1 MNAPIKAH
9 EILVVDLDGTL
20 VRSDMLY
27 ETFWSAFS
35 RSWTAPLAAMAA
47 LASGK
52 AALKRRMAELAE
64 LDAAALPYNATVLH
78 YVQGWRAKGGRTAL
92 VTASDQALAQCVA
105 EHLGLFDEVH
115 GSDTGTNLRGETKAD
130 FLAGKFGEGGFAYIG
145 NHAAD
150 LPVWRRAGKA
160 VVVDAPTRVVE
171 KVNKMSR
178 DAEHLPPSAR
188 SPGAYIRAMRPHQW
202 LKNLLVFL
210 PMLAAHDL
218 TAGTFGRSVLA
229 FVAFSLVA
237 SGVYV
242 LNDLLDLSADRA
254 HPRKRDRP
262 IASGAVPVV
271 HGTLM
276 APALLL
282 AGLALSL
289 PAGPPFVLVLLAY
302 MGLTTAYSLY
312 FKRLIVVDICLLAGL
327 YTIRIVA
334 GGTATGIPLSV
345 WILAFST
352 FFFFSLAAVKRQA
365 ELVDGVAAGRVTAR
379 GRGYRAEDLSLV
391 ANMAIASGYVS
402 VLVMA
407 LYLNSPDVLELYSRP
422 QALWGIC
429 PVLLF
434 WITRMVMVTHRGEME
449 DDPVVYAVHDRVS
462 LLCFALTLGFA
473 AAGALL

>member
-1 MNAPIKAH
+1 MNVPIKANGV
-9 EILVVDLDGTL
+9 LVVDLDGTL
-20 VRSDMLY
+20 VRSDMLH

-35 RSWTAPLAAMAA
+35 KSWTAPIFAMAA
-47 LASGK
+47 LARGK

-64 LDAAALPYNATVLH
+64 LDAAELPYNETVLH
-78 YVQGWRAKGGRTAL
+78 YVKGWRAGGGRTAL
-92 VTASDQALAQCVA
+92 VTASDQAVAQRIA

-115 GSDTGTNLRGETKAD
+115 GSYNGTNLRGETKAE
-130 FLAGKFGEGGFAYIG
+130 FLAGKFGERGFAYIG
-145 NHAAD
+145 NDAAD
-150 LPVWRRAGKA
+150 LPVWQRAGKA
-160 VVVDAPTRVVE
+160 VVVDAPSGVAQQVDR
-171 KVNKMSR
+171 MSR

-188 SPGAYIRAMRPHQW
+188 SLGAYIRAMRPHQW

-218 TAGTFGRSVLA
+218 SAGTFGLSVLA
-229 FVAFSLVA
+229 FVAFSLLA

-254 HPRKRDRP
+254 HPRKRNRP
-262 IASGAVPVV
+262 FASGTVPVA
-271 HGTLM
+271 HGTFM
-276 APALLL
+276 APVLLL
-282 AGLALSL
+282 AGLGLSL
-289 PAGPPFVLVLLAY
+289 PAGAPFVGVLLTY

-312 FKRLIVVDICLLAGL
+312 FKRLIVIDICLLAGL

-334 GGTATGIPLSV
+334 GGVATGIPLSV
-345 WILAFST
+345 WLLAFST

-407 LYLNSPDVLELYSRP
+407 LYLNSPDVLDLYGHP

-434 WITRMVMVTHRGEME
+434 WISRMVMVTHRGEME

-462 LLCFALTLGFA
+462 LLCFALILGFA
-473 AAGALL
+473 ATGALL

>member
-1 MNAPIKAH
+1 MNAPTKANDM
-9 EILVVDLDGTL
+9 LVVDLDGTL
-20 VRSDMLY
+20 VRSDMLH
-27 ETFWSAFS
+27 ETFWSASS
-35 RSWTAPLAAMAA
+35 RNWTAPLAAMAA
-47 LASGK
+47 LARGK

-64 LDAAALPYNATVLH
+64 LDAAALPYNVTVLH
-78 YVQGWRAKGGRTAL
+78 YVESWRARGGRTAL
-92 VTASDQALAQCVA
+92 VTASDQAVAQRVA

-115 GSDTGTNLRGETKAD
+115 GSDNGTNLRGETKAE
-130 FLAGKFGEGGFAYIG
+130 FLAGKFGDGGFVYIG
-145 NHAAD
+145 NDAAD

-160 VVVDAPTRVVE
+160 VVVDAPSGVAEQVDR
-171 KVNKMSR
+171 MSR

-188 SPGAYIRAMRPHQW
+188 SNGAYIRAMRPHQW

-210 PMLAAHDL
+210 PMLTAHDL
-218 TAGTFGRSVLA
+218 SSGAFGRSVIG
-229 FVAFSLVA
+229 FVAFCLVA

-242 LNDLLDLSADRA
+242 LNDLLDLGADRA

-262 IASGAVPVV
+262 IASGAVPIV

-276 APALLL
+276 APVLLL

-289 PAGPPFVLVLLAY
+289 PAGAPFIVVVLTY

-312 FKRLIVVDICLLAGL
+312 FKRLIVIDICLLAGL

-334 GGTATGIPLSV
+334 GGAATGIPLSV
-345 WILAFST
+345 WLLAFST
-352 FFFFSLAAVKRQA
+352 FFFFALAAVKRQA

-391 ANMAIASGYVS
+391 ATMAIASGYVS

-407 LYLNSPDVLELYSRP
+407 LYLNSPDVLELYGRP
-422 QALWGIC
+422 QLLWGVC

-434 WITRMVMVTHRGEME
+434 WITRMVMVTHRGEMD
-449 DDPVVYAVHDRVS
+449 DDPVVYAVRDRVS
-462 LLCFALTLGFA
+462 LLCFVLVVSFA

>member
-1 MNAPIKAH
+1 MNTPTKANDM
-9 EILVVDLDGTL
+9 LVVDLDGTL
-20 VRSDMLY
+20 VRSDMLH
-27 ETFWSAFS
+27 ETFWSASS
-35 RSWTAPLAAMAA
+35 RNWTAPLAAMAA
-47 LASGK
+47 LARGK

-64 LDAAALPYNATVLH
+64 LDAAALPYNVTVLH
-78 YVQGWRAKGGRTAL
+78 YVESWRARGGRTAL
-92 VTASDQALAQCVA
+92 VTASDQAVAQRVA

-115 GSDTGTNLRGETKAD
+115 GSDNGTNLRGETKAE
-130 FLAGKFGEGGFAYIG
+130 FLAGKFGDGGFVYIG
-145 NHAAD
+145 NDAAD

-160 VVVDAPTRVVE
+160 VVVDAPSGVAEQVDR
-171 KVNKMSR
+171 MSR

-188 SPGAYIRAMRPHQW
+188 SNGAYIRAMRPHQW

-210 PMLAAHDL
+210 PMLTAHDL
-218 TAGTFGRSVLA
+218 SSGAFGRSVIG
-229 FVAFSLVA
+229 FVAFCLVA

-242 LNDLLDLSADRA
+242 LNDLLDLGADRA

-262 IASGAVPVV
+262 IASGAVPIV

-276 APALLL
+276 APVLLL

-289 PAGPPFVLVLLAY
+289 PAGAPFIVVVLTY

-312 FKRLIVVDICLLAGL
+312 FKRLIVIDICLLAGL

-334 GGTATGIPLSV
+334 GGAATGIPLSV
-345 WILAFST
+345 WLLAFST
-352 FFFFSLAAVKRQA
+352 FFFFALAAVKRQA

-391 ANMAIASGYVS
+391 ATMAIASGYVS

-407 LYLNSPDVLELYSRP
+407 LYLNSPDVLELYGRP
-422 QALWGIC
+422 QLLWGVC

-434 WITRMVMVTHRGEME
+434 WITRMVMVTHRGEMD
-449 DDPVVYAVHDRVS
+449 DDPVVYAVRDRVS
-462 LLCFALTLGFA
+462 LLCFVLVVSFA

>member
-1 MNAPIKAH
+1 MNAPTKANDM
-9 EILVVDLDGTL
+9 LVVDLDGTL
-20 VRSDMLY
+20 VRSDMLH
-27 ETFWSAFS
+27 ETFWSASS
-35 RSWTAPLAAMAA
+35 RNWTAPLAAMAA
-47 LASGK
+47 LARGK

-64 LDAAALPYNATVLH
+64 LDAAALPYNVTVLH
-78 YVQGWRAKGGRTAL
+78 YVESWRARGGRTAL
-92 VTASDQALAQCVA
+92 VTASDQAVAQRVA

-115 GSDTGTNLRGETKAD
+115 GSDNGTNLRGETKAE
-130 FLAGKFGEGGFAYIG
+130 FLAGKFGDGGFVYIG
-145 NHAAD
+145 NDAAD

-160 VVVDAPTRVVE
+160 VVVDAPSGVAEQVDR
-171 KVNKMSR
+171 MSR

-188 SPGAYIRAMRPHQW
+188 SNGAYIRAMRPHQW

-210 PMLAAHDL
+210 PMLTAHDL
-218 TAGTFGRSVLA
+218 SSGAFGRSVIG
-229 FVAFSLVA
+229 FVAFCLVA

-242 LNDLLDLSADRA
+242 LNDLLDLGADRA

-262 IASGAVPVV
+262 IASGAVPIV

-276 APALLL
+276 APVLLL

-289 PAGPPFVLVLLAY
+289 PAGAPFIVVVLTY

-312 FKRLIVVDICLLAGL
+312 FKRLIVIDICLLAGL

-334 GGTATGIPLSV
+334 GGAATGIPLSV
-345 WILAFST
+345 WLLAFST
-352 FFFFSLAAVKRQA
+352 FFFFALAAVKRQA

-391 ANMAIASGYVS
+391 ATMAIASGYVS

-407 LYLNSPDVLELYSRP
+407 LYLNSPDVLELYGRP
-422 QALWGIC
+422 QLLWGVC

-434 WITRMVMVTHRGEME
+434 WITRMVMVTHRGEMD
-449 DDPVVYAVHDRVS
+449 DDPVVYAVRDRVS
-462 LLCFALTLGFA
+462 LLCFVLVVGFA